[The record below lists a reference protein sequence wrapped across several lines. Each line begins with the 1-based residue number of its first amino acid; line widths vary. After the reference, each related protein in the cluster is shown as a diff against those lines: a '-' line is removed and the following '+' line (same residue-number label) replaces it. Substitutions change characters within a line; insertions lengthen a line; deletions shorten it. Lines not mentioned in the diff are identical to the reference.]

1 MDNTPTRIYEN
12 DEIKVFWYADRCR
25 KAKQC
30 VMGSWQAFDMSRRPW
45 IDVNAIPV
53 EELAAIIDRC
63 PSGALRYEMKK

>member
-1 MDNTPTRIYEN
+1 MSDRPTRVYEN
-12 DEIKVFWYADRCR
+12 NSIKVYWYADRCR

-53 EELAAIIDRC
+53 EEMTAIIDRC
-63 PSGALRYEMKK
+63 PSGALRYEMK